1 MLLKPLNHEDVRF
14 LVVHCS
20 GNRCNQP
27 LTVDGLINTGRE
39 RFGQPSYHYYVRRNG
54 NVIPIL
60 PESVRGVHAVGYN
73 HCSIAVCYE
82 GGLNE
87 QGVAADTRTELQTHA
102 LYELLKQL
110 HQDYPNA
117 RIVGHC
123 ELPGTTKPCPC
134 YFPSKEYSQSFD
146 NASTQ
151 IFNPSKPNRPGSLP

>member
-1 MLLKPLNHEDVRF
+1 MQLKPLRAQDVKY

-20 GNRCNQP
+20 GSPCNHP
-27 LTVDGLINTGRE
+27 FTVEGLINTGRE

-54 NVIPIL
+54 TVVPIL

-82 GGLNE
+82 GGLDAN
-87 QGVAADTRTELQTHA
+87 GVAADTRTELQKHA

-110 HQDYPNA
+110 HEDYPQA

-123 ELPGTTKPCPC
+123 ELPGAHKPCPG
-134 YFPSKEYSQSFD
+134 FT
-146 NASTQ
+146 ASEE
-151 IFNPSKPNRPGSLP
+151 FASLQPAAE